1 MVDRVEIYKG
11 YNIRVFESSPG
22 KWTAEIRKVDGSLI
36 QILPPGLE
44 DDAMDSL
51 TTDPETVTAEAA
63 IELAKQAIDGIGSG

>member
-11 YNIRVFESSPG
+11 CNIRVFESSPG
-22 KWTAEIRKVDGSLI
+22 KWTAEIRKVDGSSI

-63 IELAKQAIDGIGSG
+63 IELAKQAVDGLGSG

>member
-1 MVDRVEIYKG
+1 
-11 YNIRVFESSPG
+11 
-22 KWTAEIRKVDGSLI
+22 LI